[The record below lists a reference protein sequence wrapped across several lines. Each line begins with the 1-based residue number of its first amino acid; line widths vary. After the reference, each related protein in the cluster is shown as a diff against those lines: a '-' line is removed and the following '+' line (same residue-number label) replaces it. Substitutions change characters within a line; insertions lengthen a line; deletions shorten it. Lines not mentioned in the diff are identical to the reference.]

1 MFFSIDASNGV
12 AIYEQV
18 VRQVKF
24 AIAEEALQPG
34 QLLPSIRALS
44 VDLALN
50 PNTVARAFQ
59 QLQSE
64 GILETVRGRGLAV
77 CAGVAERCKGLRREL
92 ISERL
97 RSALSEALRGG
108 LDSEDIQAIVQQ
120 QLHELTSQ
128 VVPS

>member
-1 MFFSIDASNGV
+1 MFFSIDANNGV

-77 CAGVAERCKGLRREL
+77 CAGVAEG
-92 ISERL
+92 
-97 RSALSEALRGG
+97 ADG
-108 LDSEDIQAIVQQ
+108 
-120 QLHELTSQ
+120 
-128 VVPS
+128 

>member
-77 CAGVAERCKGLRREL
+77 CAGVAERCKELRREL
-92 ISERL
+92 ISDRL

-108 LDSEDIQAIVQQ
+108 LNNEEIQAIVQQ
-120 QLHELTSQ
+120 QLQELTSQ
-128 VVPS
+128 VASQ

>member
-12 AIYEQV
+12 PIYEQV

-44 VDLALN
+44 VDLAIN

-77 CAGVAERCKGLRREL
+77 CQGVADRCKQVRREL
-92 ISERL
+92 ITERL
-97 RSALSEALRGG
+97 RAALDEGLRGG
-108 LDSEDIQAIVQQ
+108 MESGEIQAIVQQ
-120 QLHELTSQ
+120 QLQELASQ
-128 VVPS
+128 VTQ

>member
-12 AIYEQV
+12 PIYEQV

-44 VDLALN
+44 VDLAIN

-59 QLQSE
+59 ELQSE

-77 CAGVAERCKGLRREL
+77 CEGMAERCKQVRREL
-92 ISERL
+92 ITERL
-97 RSALSEALRGG
+97 RSALDEALRSGMEADG
-108 LDSEDIQAIVQQ
+108 IQAIVQQ
-120 QLHELTSQ
+120 QLHELASQ
-128 VVPS
+128 VAP

>member
-12 AIYEQV
+12 PIYEQV

-24 AIAEEALQPG
+24 AIAEEALLPG

-44 VDLALN
+44 IDLALN

-77 CAGVAERCKGLRREL
+77 CEGVADRCKQVRREL
-92 ISERL
+92 IAERL
-97 RSALSEALRGG
+97 RSALDEGLRGG
-108 LDSEDIQAIVQQ
+108 LEAEEIQAIVQQ
-120 QLHELTSQ
+120 QLHELASQ
-128 VVPS
+128 VTQ

>member
-1 MFFSIDASNGV
+1 MFFSIDVSNGV
-12 AIYEQV
+12 PIYEQV

-24 AIAEEALQPG
+24 AIAEEALRPG

-44 VDLALN
+44 VDLAIN

-77 CAGVAERCKGLRREL
+77 CEGVAERCKQVRREL
-92 ISERL
+92 ITERL
-97 RSALSEALRGG
+97 RSALDEALRGG
-108 LDSEDIQAIVQQ
+108 LEAEAIQAIVQQ
-120 QLHELTSQ
+120 QLHELARQ
-128 VVPS
+128 VAQ

>member
-12 AIYEQV
+12 PIYEQV

-24 AIAEEALQPG
+24 AIAEEALRPG

-44 VDLALN
+44 VDLAIN

-77 CAGVAERCKGLRREL
+77 CEGVAERCKQVRREL
-92 ISERL
+92 ITERL
-97 RSALSEALRGG
+97 RSALDEALRGG
-108 LDSEDIQAIVQQ
+108 LEAEAIQAIVQQ
-120 QLHELTSQ
+120 QLHELASQ
-128 VVPS
+128 VAQ

>member
-1 MFFSIDASNGV
+1 MFFSIDASDGV
-12 AIYEQV
+12 PIYEQV

-44 VDLALN
+44 VDLAIN

-77 CAGVAERCKGLRREL
+77 CAGVADRCRLVRREL

-97 RSALSEALRGG
+97 RAALDEALRGG
-108 LDSEDIQAIVQQ
+108 LQADEIQSIVQH
-120 QLHELTSQ
+120 QLRELAGQ
-128 VVPS
+128 VTQ

>member
-12 AIYEQV
+12 PIYEQV

-44 VDLALN
+44 VDLAIN

-59 QLQSE
+59 ELQSE

-77 CAGVAERCKGLRREL
+77 CEGMAERCKQVRREL
-92 ISERL
+92 ITERL
-97 RSALSEALRGG
+97 RSALDEALRSGMDAEG
-108 LDSEDIQAIVQQ
+108 IQAIVQQ
-120 QLHELTSQ
+120 QLHELASQ
-128 VVPS
+128 VAP

>member
-59 QLQSE
+59 QLQAE

-77 CAGVAERCKGLRREL
+77 CGGVAERCKSLRREL
-92 ISERL
+92 IAERM

-108 LDSEDIQAIVQQ
+108 LNVEEIQTIVQQ
-120 QLHELTSQ
+120 QLQELTDQ
-128 VVPS
+128 LVPQ